1 MDQKDLPKI
10 VELVEEKV
18 SAAGEVL
25 AVNRSKRDPFKVLV
39 SCLLSL
45 RTKEETTRGAS
56 RRLLSLASTPSQLA
70 SLSAGRIQDAI
81 WPVGFSPTK
90 ARRLKEIARI
100 LNDGYGG
107 EVPDTM
113 ENLLRLPG
121 VGRKTANIVLSVGY
135 GLPAI
140 AVDTHV
146 HRIVNRWGY
155 VQTRDPEATEMALRD
170 KLPKRYW
177 LRINRLLVVFG
188 RRVCT
193 PVSPRCSQCPLTPW
207 CSRVGV
213 TRSR

>member
-1 MDQKDLPKI
+1 MDQEDLPKVI
-10 VELVEEKV
+10 ELVEQRV
-18 SAAGEVL
+18 SAVGEVL
-25 AVNRSKRDPFKVLV
+25 AVNRGKRDPFKVLV

-70 SLSAGRIQDAI
+70 SLSVGRIHDAI

-107 EVPDTM
+107 QVPDTM

-121 VGRKTANIVLSVGY
+121 VGRKTANIVLSAGY
-135 GLPAI
+135 GRPAI

-155 VQTRDPEATEMALRD
+155 VQTRDPEATEMALRN
-170 KLPKRYW
+170 KLPERYW

-188 RRVCT
+188 RTICT
-193 PVSPRCSQCPLTPW
+193 PVSPHCSQCPLAPW
-207 CSRVGV
+207 CNRVGV